1 VGSKTVYRL
10 VRQLRRPGPRED
22 LVEQIAELSDR
33 ATGLAVFSAVLKAD
47 AHRYGPSSPAR
58 LILVPV
64 QVKA

>member
-64 QVKA
+64 QVNA